1 VIAATNKDLETMVA
15 EGTFREDLLFRL
27 KTYQL
32 ELPPLRIRR
41 KDISELVY
49 YFRHRYSKRYGV
61 KKKKLST
68 DYLMMLNTYT
78 WPGNVRELFQAVEC
92 SMADAHEST
101 VLEPVHLPL
110 SIRLS
115 VTRKNLEKRQES
127 AVTLDEPLL
136 SDDLSCMPTI
146 KADRERVIEA
156 EEKQYL
162 RTLLRVTGGDIRKC
176 CKTAGLSRSRL
187 YDVLKKY
194 GLSQN
199 STTLH
204 R

>member
-1 VIAATNKDLETMVA
+1 MV
-15 EGTFREDLLFRL
+15 
-27 KTYQL
+27 
-32 ELPPLRIRR
+32 
-41 KDISELVY
+41 
-49 YFRHRYSKRYGV
+49 
-61 KKKKLST
+61 
-68 DYLMMLNTYT
+68 LNTYT

-92 SMADAHEST
+92 SLADAHESM

-115 VTRKNLEKRQES
+115 VTRKNLEKRKEL
-127 AVTLDEPLL
+127 AVVLDEPLL
-136 SDDLSCMPTI
+136 SDGLSCMPTI
-146 KADRERVIEA
+146 KADRERAIQA

-162 RTLLRVTGGDIRKC
+162 RTLLRLSGGDIKQC

-199 STTLH
+199 TTTLH